1 MRIDKFLWAVRI
13 YKTRSLAAGK
23 VRDGRVEMDGV
34 KVKAGREV
42 KVGDCI
48 SVHRGAWWFSCEVT
62 SLPSSRVGPK
72 LVDDYIINTTPSE
85 EREKEAIAREF
96 MRQQPKRVGR
106 PSKRD
111 RRKLDE
117 LND

>member
-13 YKTRSLAAGK
+13 YKTRTLAAGK
-23 VRDGRVEMDGV
+23 VRDGRVEMDGA

-42 KVGDCI
+42 KVGDRI
-48 SVHRGAWWFSCEVT
+48 SVHRGAWWYSCEVT

-72 LVDDYIINTTPSE
+72 LVDDYIANITPSE

-96 MRQQPKRVGR
+96 MRQQPKRTGR

-111 RRKLDE
+111 RRRLDA